1 MNETFAMKTSHQKNS
16 PIALNTAGQVT
27 IKTHGITSD
36 TALPGE

>member
-1 MNETFAMKTSHQKNS
+1 MNDSFTMKTSYLKNN
-16 PIALNTAGQVT
+16 PVALNTAGQVT